1 MSAKRRIAEKALAP
15 IVAAGA
21 GAAANYVAKNGPG
34 FVEDTVLPRLKE
46 AVQGAGGAAEK
57 VPGKARDAVSGGGE
71 LTEQLTKKARGL
83 VGSSSSGE
91 GSGSDAG
98 DGTLSTDELSRRR
111 EERAKSRAK
120 RRKATKS

>member
-46 AVQGAGGAAEK
+46 AVQGAGGAVEK
-57 VPGKARDAVSGGGE
+57 LPEKARDAVSGGGE
-71 LTEQLTKKARGL
+71 LTEQLTEKARGV
-83 VGSSSSGE
+83 VGGGSGKSVGGDDGE
-91 GSGSDAG
+91 GA
-98 DGTLSTDELSRRR
+98 LSTDELSQRR
-111 EERAKSRAK
+111 EQRAKSRAK
-120 RRKATKS
+120 RRKATKK